1 MIFFTKSIL
10 SLILLGMG
18 ILNMIVMLQILGRT
32 GEKKSDPKRLRMIHR
47 VNGYL
52 FILFFLVISYICIKI
67 MRGMGQDLNPRAALH
82 ATIASAT
89 FFLLCFKILI
99 VRHYKKYYS
108 MGVPMGIGVV
118 LLLLV
123 TTATSAGYYF
133 SMRGTGSFVP
143 GMQEGLVKEGA
154 TVFNEKGCGDCHY
167 ADRRDSKIGP
177 GLKDLFSLEKFT
189 ASGLPVTEENLR
201 KQITAPFRAMP
212 SYSGLSE
219 KEMEAL
225 VAFLKERLA
234 DYKVPRR
241 IMVLDHLPRTPTG
254 KVLKT
259 KLRELST

>member
-10 SLILLGMG
+10 SLVLLGMG
-18 ILNMIVMLQILGRT
+18 ILNLIVMLQLLGRA
-32 GEKKSDPKRLRMIHR
+32 GEKKPDPKRLRMIHR

-82 ATIASAT
+82 GMMASAT
-89 FFLLCFKILI
+89 FFLLSIKILI
-99 VRHYKKYYS
+99 VRHYKKFYS

-133 SMRGTGSFVP
+133 SMRGATSFQIVP
-143 GMQEGLVKEGA
+143 GTQTGLVKEGA
-154 TVFNEKGCGDCHY
+154 AIFNEKGCADCHY
-167 ADRRDSKIGP
+167 AHRRDSKIGP
-177 GLKDLFSLEKFT
+177 GLKDLFKLERF
-189 ASGLPVTEENLR
+189 AVSGLSVTEENLR

-225 VAFLKERLA
+225 VAFLKSL
-234 DYKVPRR
+234 
-241 IMVLDHLPRTPTG
+241 
-254 KVLKT
+254 
-259 KLRELST
+259 